1 MQPTEGFWGGV
12 GEAVGSS
19 PGWMVVGAMLVVGM
33 LYIVARYYWPYRE
46 RIKTRELDIKERI
59 AQNDA
64 EDIKARQALAEQMR
78 GTKESVDALA
88 IQNASLSA
96 GIGESRARSAHM
108 GEDVGHIKDMTAHAV
123 ETTDDTNAKVTEMH
137 QQTRDIYRMLN
148 KRKEEGELDA

>member
-96 GIGESRARSAHM
+96 GIGESRARSAQM
-108 GEDVGHIKDMTAHAV
+108 GEDVGHIKDMAAHAV

-137 QQTRDIYRMLN
+137 QQTRDIYNMLN
-148 KRKEEGELDA
+148 RRGDAENER

>member
-1 MQPTEGFWGGV
+1 MQPGESFWGGV

-96 GIGESRARSAHM
+96 GIGESRARSAQM

-137 QQTRDIYRMLN
+137 QQTRDIYNMLN
-148 KRKEEGELDA
+148 RKGDAENER

>member
-1 MQPTEGFWGGV
+1 MQPGEGFWGGV

-64 EDIKARQALAEQMR
+64 EDIKARQALA
-78 GTKESVDALA
+78 TKESVDALA

-96 GIGESRARSAHM
+96 GIGESRARSAQM

-137 QQTRDIYRMLN
+137 QQTRDIYNMLN
-148 KRKEEGELDA
+148 RKGDAENER